1 MNNRYDTMKKLFML
15 LLLAVGMLLQSCGEK
30 IEPVVPP
37 VKPDEPQVRT
47 HTVSVVAVKS
57 EIGTKALS
65 LTDGAVSATWKTGD
79 KVTVF
84 NKTRNT
90 QLGFLE
96 AQGDGASTTLKGTL
110 DGIVEANDALTLK
123 FLDSKYSE
131 QDGTLAYIAAHCDCS
146 TAEVTVKSAAS
157 GTVTTTGTA
166 TFNPHQ
172 AIVEFTLEESD
183 GNAIAGGVKSLTV
196 VAGGTS
202 IKVAPGAATNVLYVA
217 VPAFDKGE
225 INLNAVDPNGAP
237 RSFAEAG
244 VSLENGKYYRFG
256 VKMDCIVKSDSELFA
271 ASTSKVPKIVLG
283 ADIKLS
289 SPNHVNVGGSTTID
303 MNGHSIAGYKADNA
317 SGSRIFFVDQNGTL
331 TLNGPGTLKDSHAD
345 EGGAIY
351 NRGTLVLNDICFTGC
366 SAHRGG
372 AIYNEG
378 TLCMQGAIVANDNT
392 GDDNLP
398 DNVFLASGKV
408 ITVQGAFTEGT
419 LIGVTLADGAGSFTS
434 GFSTHNGTMDPAMV
448 FVSDDAACHLAL
460 QNGEAELAAG
470 RYYDVTEVRNYASLT
485 VLREAT
491 GRDLSEAESF
501 LSMLFPEPE
510 SSATAI
516 SYIYRSVDALGY
528 PVELSAVLFLPDAAL
543 NGEKGLT
550 GICLAN
556 HGTFSANYECPTM
569 CAQYEEA
576 LAWRNFAV
584 VMPDYYG
591 LGVTA
596 DRPQLFLDPETAARE
611 NIDAYLA
618 AVQLMNDRKVKVP
631 RKLYS
636 FGYSQGGFN
645 SMANLKYVADHPE
658 LHVNFEKVLC
668 GGSPFDVELT
678 WDAYTQGIFRN
689 AIAFVPITVISI
701 NETRKLGFGYDAF
714 FKGRLLENWQDWFL
728 SKKYTTSDM
737 NTLLGTDDVNQIMS
751 DEFLSRTGDAY
762 NAIRDYCRRFSLTS
776 GWVPPSD
783 TKIILYHS
791 RQDDTVPFD
800 NFTEMKE
807 FLDEVAPG
815 CYTAYEGDN
824 GPHIDAIVRFLVATI
839 SVWR

>member
-1 MNNRYDTMKKLFML
+1 MKKTFKTIFA
-15 LLLAVGMLLQSCGEK
+15 LLLAGGMLLQGCGEK
-30 IEPVVPP
+30 IEPEITPVTP
-37 VKPDEPQVRT
+37 VKPEETQVRT
-47 HTVSVVAVKS
+47 HTMSVVAVKS

-65 LTDGAVSATWKTGD
+65 LTGGSISATWKTGD
-79 KVTVF
+79 RVTVF
-84 NKTRNT
+84 SKTRNT
-90 QLGFLE
+90 ELGFLE

-110 DGIVEANDALTLK
+110 NGIVESNDVLTLK
-123 FLDSKYSE
+123 FLDAKYSE

-146 TAEVTVKSAAS
+146 TAEVTVKSAVS

-183 GNAIAGGVKSLTV
+183 GTAMAGGVKSFTV

-202 IKVAPGAATNVLYVA
+202 IKVAPGDATNVLYVA
-217 VPAFDKGE
+217 VPAFDKGA
-225 INLNAVDPNGAP
+225 INLSAVDPNGAP

-244 VSLENGKYYRFG
+244 VSLEDGKYYRFG
-256 VKMDCIVKSDSELFA
+256 VKMDCIVKNDSELLA
-271 ASTSKVPKIVLG
+271 AHSSKVPKIVLG
-283 ADIKLS
+283 ADIQLS
-289 SPNHVNVGGSTTID
+289 SPEHVIISGTTIIE
-303 MNGHSIAGYKADNA
+303 MSGHSIAGYKVDNVPA
-317 SGSRIFFVDQNGTL
+317 NRIFFVDQDKSL
-331 TLNGPGTLKDSHAD
+331 TLNGPGTLKDGHAD

-351 NRGTLVLNDICFTGC
+351 NRGTLALNDITFTGC

-378 TLCMQGAIVANDNT
+378 TLCMQGAIKACDNT
-392 GDDNLP
+392 GDDKLP

-408 ITVQGAFTEGT
+408 ITVQGPFTEGA
-419 LIGVTLADGAGSFTS
+419 LIGVMLGDGAGCFTAGYS
-434 GFSTHNGTMDPAMV
+434 AYNGTLDPAMV
-448 FVSDDAACHLAL
+448 FVPDDAACHLSL
-460 QNGEAELAAG
+460 LDGEAGLAPG
-470 RYYDVTEVRNYASLT
+470 RYYNVTEERKYASLS
-485 VLREAT
+485 VLLEAT
-491 GRDLSEAESF
+491 GRDISEAED
-501 LSMLFPEPE
+501 LLPMLFPEPE

-516 SYIYRSVDALGY
+516 SYTYRSADALGY
-528 PVELSAVLFLPDAAL
+528 PVGMSAVLFLPDAAL
-543 NGEKGLT
+543 YEKKGLT

-556 HGTFSANYECPTM
+556 HGSFSSNAECPTM
-569 CAQYEEA
+569 CAQFEEA
-576 LAWRNFAV
+576 LAWRNFAI

-596 DRPQLFLDPETAARE
+596 DRPQLFLDPDAAARV

-618 AVQLMNDRKVKVP
+618 AVQLMNDLKVKVP
-631 RKLYS
+631 GKVYS

-658 LHVNFEKVLC
+658 LHVSFDKVLC

-678 WDAYTQGIFRN
+678 WDAYTRGLFRN
-689 AIAFVPITVISI
+689 AIAFVPMTVISI

-714 FKGRLLENWQDWFL
+714 FKGSLLENWQEWFL
-728 SKKYTTSDM
+728 SKKYTTSEMDV
-737 NTLLGTDDVNQIMS
+737 LLGTKDVNLIMS
-751 DEFLSRTGDAY
+751 DAFLSRTGDAY
-762 NAIRDYCRRFSLTS
+762 NAIMDYCRRFSLTS

-783 TKIILYHS
+783 TKILLFHS

-800 NFTEMKE
+800 NFTEMKA

-815 CYTAYEGDN
+815 CYTAYEGDY
-824 GPHIDAIVRFLVATI
+824 GGHIQAIARFLVATI

>member
-1 MNNRYDTMKKLFML
+1 MKKTLYFISA

-30 IEPVVPP
+30 IEPQITPVTP
-37 VKPDEPQVRT
+37 VKPEETQVKT
-47 HTVSVVAVKS
+47 HTMSVVAVKS

-65 LTDGAVSATWKTGD
+65 LTGGTISATWKTGD

-90 QLGFLE
+90 DLGFLE

-110 DGIVEANDALTLK
+110 NGIVEANDALTLK

-131 QDGTLAYIAAHCDCS
+131 QDGTLAYIAAYCDCS
-146 TAEVTVKSAAS
+146 TAEVTVKSATG
-157 GTVTTTGTA
+157 GTVTATGTA
-166 TFNPHQ
+166 TFSQHQ

-183 GNAIAGGVKSLTV
+183 GTAISSGVKSCTV

-202 IKVAPGAATNVLYVA
+202 IKVAPGAATNVLFVA
-217 VPAFDKGE
+217 VPAFDKGA
-225 INLNAVDPNGAP
+225 INLSVVDPNGAP
-237 RSFAEAG
+237 RSYAEAG

-256 VKMDCIVKSDSELFA
+256 VKMDCIVKNDSELLA
-271 ASTSKVPKIVLG
+271 ANSSKVPKIVLG

-289 SPNHVNVGGSTTID
+289 GPDHVVISGSTTIE
-303 MNGHSIAGYKADNA
+303 MSGHSIAGYKADNVPA
-317 SGSRIFFVDQNGTL
+317 SRIFFVDQGKSL
-331 TLNGPGTLKDSHAD
+331 TLNGPGTLKDGHAD

-351 NRGTLVLNDICFTGC
+351 NRGTLVLNDITFTGC

-398 DNVFLASGKV
+398 DNVFLASGKL
-408 ITVQGAFTEGT
+408 ITVQGAFTEGA
-419 LIGVTLADGAGSFTS
+419 LIGVKLGDGAGCFTTGYS
-434 GFSTHNGTMDPAMV
+434 AHNGSLDPAMV
-448 FVSDDAACHLAL
+448 FVPDDAACHLSL
-460 QNGEAELAAG
+460 QDGEAGLAPG
-470 RYYDVTEVRNYASLT
+470 RYYNVTEERKYASLS
-485 VLREAT
+485 VLLEAT
-491 GRDLSEAESF
+491 GRDLSEAED
-501 LSMLFPEPE
+501 LLPMLFPEPE

-516 SYIYRSVDALGY
+516 SYTYRSADPLGY

-543 NGEKGLT
+543 YEKKGLT

-556 HGTFSANYECPTM
+556 HGTFSANAECPTM
-569 CAQYEEA
+569 CAQFEEA
-576 LAWRNFAV
+576 LAWRNFGI

-596 DRPQLFLDPETAARE
+596 DRPQIFMDSEAAARE

-618 AVQLMNDRKVKVP
+618 AVQLMNDLKVKVP
-631 RKLYS
+631 GKVYS

-645 SMANLKYVADHPE
+645 SMANLKYVANHPE
-658 LHVNFEKVLC
+658 LNVSFDKVLC
-668 GGSPFDVELT
+668 GGSPFNVVMT
-678 WDAYTQGIFRN
+678 WDAYTSGLFRN
-689 AIAFVPITVISI
+689 AIAFVPMTVIGI
-701 NETRKLGFGYDAF
+701 NETRKLGFGYDEF
-714 FKGRLLENWQDWFL
+714 FKGSLLTNWQEWFL

-737 NTLLGTDDVNQIMS
+737 DTLLGTNDVSEIMS
-751 DEFLSRTGDAY
+751 DTFMSKTGDAY
-762 NAIRDYCRRFSLTS
+762 NAIIDNCRRFSLTS
-776 GWVPPSD
+776 GWVPPAG
-783 TKIILYHS
+783 TKILLFHS

-800 NFTEMKE
+800 NFTEMKA

-815 CYTAYEGDN
+815 CYTAYEGDY
-824 GPHIDAIVRFLVATI
+824 GGHISAIPRFLVSTL